1 MAIRISGLA
10 SGMDTEAMVS
20 DLVKAYKTKGDNY
33 TKNHTKEEWKQE
45 AWNDLNKK
53 IKTFNSKYIANMQYS
68 SYYNKRSTTVS
79 DSSKASVIASDG
91 AVTGSQTLEVKELA
105 KTAYLTGSKISVTST
120 DTTLESLGYESSG
133 KISINRENKEPLEFD
148 ITKDT
153 KINDVVNYLQS
164 AGFNA
169 SFDTKNQRF
178 FVSSKDSGAE
188 HDFNFDGDR
197 AALKALGLSMDDG
210 AVKIDGRDAK
220 INLNGA
226 EFTSNSNTFKI
237 NGLTITAKGLTS
249 DPVNINT
256 DADYS
261 GVYNNIKSF
270 IKDYNDLIKEMDKL
284 YNAPANKGYN
294 PLTDAEKEVLSDKE
308 VEKWEAK
315 VKEALM
321 RKDSNLAS
329 IANAYKNGM
338 LQTYSV
344 NGKSYSL
351 ASLGISTGNYFTTSS
366 EDRNVLHID
375 GDEDDPESAGNTDR
389 LKAAIA
395 ADPEGVTGFFTQL
408 SKNLYEKLNSMSKSS
423 STRSFGNFF
432 DDKALKQSIAKSK
445 EKIDSWDKHVKEVED
460 RYYKQFSK
468 MESMLT
474 KLNSQQSYISNM
486 FAI

>member
-33 TKNHTKEEWKQE
+33 TKNHTREEWKQE
-45 AWNDLNKK
+45 AWKDLNKK
-53 IKTFNSKYIANMQYS
+53 IKAFNSKYIANMQYQN
-68 SYYNKRSTTVS
+68 YYNKRSTTVS

-91 AVTGSQTLEVKELA
+91 AVTGTQTLEVKELA
-105 KTAYLTGSKISVTST
+105 KTAYLTGSKISASST
-120 DTTLESLGYESSG
+120 KATLESLGYEGSG
-133 KISINRENKEPLEFD
+133 KISINRGNGEPLEFD
-148 ITKDT
+148 VSKDT
-153 KINDVVNYLQS
+153 KISDVVSYLQS
-164 AGFNA
+164 AGYNA
-169 SFDTKNQRF
+169 SYDTTNQRF
-178 FVSSKDSGAE
+178 FVSSKESGEAN
-188 HDFNFDGDR
+188 DFNIGGDR

-220 INLNGA
+220 IKLNGA
-226 EFTSNSNTFKI
+226 EFTSKTNSFKI

-249 DPVNINT
+249 DPVNIST

-261 GVYNNIKSF
+261 GVYDSIKSF
-270 IKDYNDLIKEMDKL
+270 IKDYNELIKEMDKL
-284 YNAPANKGYN
+284 YNAPANKGYD
-294 PLTDAEKEVLSDKE
+294 PLTEAEKEALSEKE
-308 VEKWEAK
+308 VEKWESK
-315 VKEALM
+315 VKEALL

-329 IANAYKNGM
+329 ISNAYKSNM

-375 GDEDDPESAGNTDR
+375 GDADDPESAGNPDR

-408 SKNLYEKLNSMSKSS
+408 SKNLYQKLDSMSKSS
-423 STRSFGNFF
+423 STRSYGSFF
-432 DDKALKQSIAKSK
+432 DDKAMSQSLTKAK
-445 EKIDSWDKHVKEVED
+445 EKVDSWDKHVKEVED

-474 KLNSQQSYISNM
+474 KLNSQQSYLSNM